1 MVVGMRKRTYE
12 ASEAAKRE
20 ICAALKTLMAQKP
33 LNKITVAEI
42 MQSCGMARQH
52 FYYHFE
58 DIPALFRW
66 MLESNVQHSLLEAQ
80 AASGGEERLRSLF
93 VMAINSMPYVK
104 KSMESNYRED
114 GERFIG
120 QYLQNLFQQVC
131 DEEGLYQNCTRFQVR
146 LILRYHSQAMLG
158 LFRNWTEEDTKNLD
172 QIVHTVFRLMTEG
185 IPPTEGE

>member
-1 MVVGMRKRTYE
+1 MAMDMKQTI
-12 ASEAAKRE
+12 AQAARD
-20 ICAALKTLMAQKP
+20 LLMDKSVKK
-33 LNKITVAEI
+33 LTVKDIVE
-42 MQSCGMARQH
+42 QCHSTRQA

-114 GERFIG
+114 VERFIG
-120 QYLQNLFQQVC
+120 QYFQNLFQQVC

>member
-1 MVVGMRKRTYE
+1 MAVDMKQII
-12 ASEAAKRE
+12 AQAAKELLLDKSTKRLTVKDIVE
-20 ICAALKTLMAQKP
+20 KCH
-33 LNKITVAEI
+33 IT
-42 MQSCGMARQH
+42 RQA

-66 MLESNVQHSLLEAQ
+66 MLESNVQHSLLQSRSA
-80 AASGGEERLRSLF
+80 GDGEERLRSLF

-104 KSMESNYRED
+104 KSMEGNYRE
-114 GERFIG
+114 ELEPFIS
-120 QYLQNLFQQVC
+120 QYFQSLFQQVC

-146 LILRYHSQAMLG
+146 LILRYHSQAILG

-185 IPPTEGE
+185 ISPSD